1 MKFVLSLI
9 FGFISFSICCG
20 YFTPSKECLSSRR
33 EVLTSSIG
41 GILGITITPS
51 KAHGIASA
59 KDQNIPTNL
68 AATSAGRKGCTTNT
82 DPSRTI
88 VTCRD
93 ELLTSN
99 SDGRLSSIAATANGV
114 STSAIRN
121 PSRYSPPWSYLTETE
136 DATVAWKSLIRAVQS
151 VPNVNIVTMMDTDSH
166 YYLHAVAPTVCPPG
180 IPNTDD
186 AALDDLEFVLRPDDK
201 VVLYR
206 SASRTSVFLYPLTQP
221 ISDRNSNLK
230 RLEQIRETLGW
241 IELGDPQQ
249 GSQPI

>member
-1 MKFVLSLI
+1 LSIIL
-9 FGFISFSICCG
+9 GFLTCRICCG
-20 YFTPSKECLSSRR
+20 YFTHSNESLPSRR
-33 EVLTSSIG
+33 VVLTSSIG
-41 GILGITITPS
+41 GILGITIKPS
-51 KAHGIASA
+51 RAHGDASVRSQ
-59 KDQNIPTNL
+59 DIPTNL
-68 AATSAGRKGCTTNT
+68 AATSAGRRGCTTNT

-88 VTCRD
+88 VTCRG
-93 ELLTSN
+93 ELLDSN

-136 DATVAWKSLIRAVQS
+136 DPTVAWESLIRAVQAI
-151 VPNVNIVTMMDTDSH
+151 PNVNIVTVMDEDLNH
-166 YYLHAVAPTVCPPG
+166 PYYLHAIAPTLCPPG
-180 IPNTDD
+180 LLPTGD
-186 AALDDLEFVLRPDDK
+186 AAIDDLEFILKPDDK

-230 RLEQIRETLGW
+230 RLEQIRNILGW

-249 GSQPI
+249 GSRPI

>member
-1 MKFVLSLI
+1 LSAILV
-9 FGFISFSICCG
+9 SLTYRICSG
-20 YFTPSKECLSSRR
+20 YFANSKISLPSRR
-33 EVLTSSIG
+33 LLLTSSIG
-41 GILGITITPS
+41 GIFGIATIPS
-51 KAHGIASA
+51 KALGDPTNITQ
-59 KDQNIPTNL
+59 DIPTNL
-68 AATSAGRKGCTTNT
+68 AATSAGRRGCTTTT

-88 VTCRD
+88 VICRG
-93 ELLTSN
+93 ELLESN
-99 SDGRLSSIAATANGV
+99 SDGRLSSIAASANGV

-136 DATVAWKSLIRAVQS
+136 DPNVAWNSLIRAVQD
-151 VPNVNIVTMMDTDSH
+151 VPNVKIVTVMDKDYH
-166 YYLHAVAPTVCPPG
+166 YYLHAEAPTVCPPG
-180 IPNTDD
+180 LPTGD

-230 RLEQIRETLGW
+230 RLEQIRDILGW

-249 GSQPI
+249 GSRPI